1 MEIQWDQLWHLQSW
15 RPIQA
20 INCNDFPQLSK
31 ANIRD
36 RHHYAVGAS
45 KPCCPP
51 PPPPLPLV
59 PSDTMVARN
68 LASFA
73 SQHAFRDVHGSLP
86 LCITSKRE
94 DWNFEYPQINR
105 LSDIQVLRL
114 NILFPNIMPSAT
126 QDVHWLLC
134 SFASGPFRP
143 LTSTKSW
150 WKFGGERPWLHFL
163 HLFYLKICLIPS
175 SISAI
180 FCRAVMAAGHGR
192 RLGIDQNEGSAEV
205 CLTQFNLAWCGS
217 RFQLDSIIAK

>member
-1 MEIQWDQLWHLQSW
+1 M
-15 RPIQA
+15 RPTLASPVLETYPSHQ
-20 INCNDFPQLSK
+20 CNDFPQLSK
-31 ANIRD
+31 ANIKD

-73 SQHAFRDVHGSLP
+73 SQHAFRDIHRGHHLWSWNSHKSTH
-86 LCITSKRE
+86 CATSNLLGVKGWR
-94 DWNFEYPQINR
+94 F
-105 LSDIQVLRL
+105 
-114 NILFPNIMPSAT
+114 LFPNIMPSAT
-126 QDVHWLLC
+126 QDVRWLLC

-143 LTSTKSW
+143 LTSTKRW

-180 FCRAVMAAGHGR
+180 FCRAVMAGHGR
-192 RLGIDQNEGSAEV
+192 RLGIDQI
-205 CLTQFNLAWCGS
+205 CLKG
-217 RFQLDSIIAK
+217 QLKYPWHNSSWPGAAAASN